1 MKRLVLTLLGMLL
14 FAPVSFAQVE
24 APSWKYVSGL
34 PSSRGGR
41 YDDMDFVNDR
51 IGWVVNLSGEI
62 WHTEDGGETWNLQF
76 TQGSSRFR
84 SVSFMDELGP
94 RGDQIGWAG
103 TVFTAGSVLWE
114 TRDSGNHWVDITH
127 RIDGVV
133 PKGICG
139 LVTVGKSTWG
149 VGAFHGSPT
158 IVRTHDGGIRWLGQD
173 LSSIAG
179 ALVDVY
185 FQNEQVGFA
194 VGGSGSS
201 LDGDAIVLRTED
213 GGSTWVKVF
222 QSTRQDGITGEWGW
236 KISFPS
242 KMIGYVSVE
251 YRANPNSNDAKILK
265 TEDGG
270 KTWRDMPVR
279 GSTTNLG
286 LQGLGFISPE
296 IGWASGRG
304 VTSLTTDGGESW
316 QQLFNYNLDTG
327 TGQLDGSM
335 NRFIMVNDTLAYGV
349 GRRLYR
355 LSGFGAQS
363 VAIESANL
371 PRSFTLDTSF
381 PNPFSESTTLRYTL
395 EAPTSVSLRVI
406 DLTGRMHKHFQATYQ
421 ESGTHEFVW
430 DGRNDSGQKLASGSY
445 IFLIDIGSSIEMKQV
460 VLLK

>member
-158 IVRTHDGGIRWLGQD
+158 C
-173 LSSIAG
+173 
-179 ALVDVY
+179 
-185 FQNEQVGFA
+185 
-194 VGGSGSS
+194 
-201 LDGDAIVLRTED
+201 
-213 GGSTWVKVF
+213 
-222 QSTRQDGITGEWGW
+222 
-236 KISFPS
+236 SF
-242 KMIGYVSVE
+242 
-251 YRANPNSNDAKILK
+251 
-265 TEDGG
+265 
-270 KTWRDMPVR
+270 
-279 GSTTNLG
+279 
-286 LQGLGFISPE
+286 
-296 IGWASGRG
+296 
-304 VTSLTTDGGESW
+304 
-316 QQLFNYNLDTG
+316 
-327 TGQLDGSM
+327 
-335 NRFIMVNDTLAYGV
+335 
-349 GRRLYR
+349 
-355 LSGFGAQS
+355 
-363 VAIESANL
+363 
-371 PRSFTLDTSF
+371 
-381 PNPFSESTTLRYTL
+381 
-395 EAPTSVSLRVI
+395 
-406 DLTGRMHKHFQATYQ
+406 
-421 ESGTHEFVW
+421 
-430 DGRNDSGQKLASGSY
+430 
-445 IFLIDIGSSIEMKQV
+445 
-460 VLLK
+460 